1 MEFRA
6 AGCCTRK
13 WLRLDQTI
21 RNLTFSFGV
30 KHSYNIIINP
40 LQVEIIN
47 PSLTHITI
55 WLLTKQTLFEGKGEK
70 EQYDLVCVERLQ
82 MTGLMLAYVDVLI
95 LWGVDPILRNGMEF
109 RGKEYVALL

>member
-1 MEFRA
+1 M
-6 AGCCTRK
+6 
-13 WLRLDQTI
+13 
-21 RNLTFSFGV
+21 
-30 KHSYNIIINP
+30 
-40 LQVEIIN
+40 
-47 PSLTHITI
+47 
-55 WLLTKQTLFEGKGEK
+55 FEGKGEK